1 MLEAGSRHNAYNI
14 SLLLSLAVLT
24 IHFPPLT
31 HFTFAESQSKV
42 TLLGL
47 AVCRLAVGRFLVNNT
62 IFIIPS
68 ITLSYHLQHHRST
81 VA

>member
-24 IHFPPLT
+24 IHFPPFT

-47 AVCRLAVGRFLVNNT
+47 AVCGLAVGRFLVNNN
-62 IFIIPS
+62 IIIIPR
-68 ITLSYHLQHHRST
+68 ITLSYHLQHHQST

>member
-1 MLEAGSRHNAYNI
+1 MLGRHNAYNV

-47 AVCRLAVGRFLVNNT
+47 AVSVVEFVDLRWADFW
-62 IFIIPS
+62 
-68 ITLSYHLQHHRST
+68 
-81 VA
+81 